1 MPTYDELIELSNG
14 ELTKCIRIA
23 KDGVDKMRHDH
34 QSTTEKQL
42 IYRAYDNERLKR
54 LKLARK

>member
-23 KDGVDKMRHDH
+23 KDGVDKMRQGH

-42 IYRAYDNERLKR
+42 IYQAYDNERLKR